1 MPFPRAPS
9 VYATVCG
16 KYFET
21 LVARAK
27 SLRPIRTGV
36 VHPCDVASLE
46 GALAARDRG
55 LIVPVLIGPRGKIE
69 AAASAS
75 GVSLDGVEIVETPH
89 SHAAAECAVHL
100 ARHRKLEALMKGA
113 LHTDELMGAVV
124 HRDTGLRTD
133 RRMSHVFVLD
143 VPTYCKP
150 LLVTDA
156 AINIAPTLDEKVDI
170 VRNAIDVAHAIGIER
185 PKVAI
190 LSAVETV
197 EAKIPSTIEAA
208 ALCKMA
214 DRGQIMGADL
224 DGPLAFD
231 SAISPEAA
239 TAKGI
244 VSMVAGYADIL
255 IAPDLEAGNILAKQ
269 LVLLASAET
278 AGLALGA
285 RVPIILTSRADDVKA
300 RVASCVL
307 AQLFAHWLSLSK
319 IRSEHIDDAI
329 RQELALRE
337 CFRRI
342 AWPVT

>member
-1 MPFPRAPS
+1 
-9 VYATVCG
+9 
-16 KYFET
+16 
-21 LVARAK
+21 
-27 SLRPIRTGV
+27 
-36 VHPCDVASLE
+36 
-46 GALAARDRG
+46 
-55 LIVPVLIGPRGKIE
+55 
-69 AAASAS
+69 
-75 GVSLDGVEIVETPH
+75 
-89 SHAAAECAVHL
+89 
-100 ARHRKLEALMKGA
+100 MKGA

-170 VRNAIDVAHAIGIER
+170 VRNAIDVAHAIGIKR

-244 VSMVAGYADIL
+244 VSKVAGYADIL

-307 AQLFAHWLSLSK
+307 AQLFAHWRLLP
-319 IRSEHIDDAI
+319 A
-329 RQELALRE
+329 
-337 CFRRI
+337 
-342 AWPVT
+342 